1 MSLTQAVAYID
12 REELHRALERG
23 QFRNFFFAVF
33 FTFLGQYHIFRWLEA
48 CLTQFSPTLYRKTG

>member
-23 QFRNFFFAVF
+23 QFRNFF
-33 FTFLGQYHIFRWLEA
+33 LL
-48 CLTQFSPTLYRKTG
+48 FSLRF